1 MRIDLA
7 LRVALSVLLASRAG
21 ARCEMLV
28 LDETAAP
35 LDAQGRMLFV
45 DCLQRVAERFA
56 TILVI
61 THVEELKDL
70 FPFRFE
76 ISKTAQGS
84 QVHAVA
90 A

>member
-1 MRIDLA
+1 
-7 LRVALSVLLASRAG
+7 
-21 ARCEMLV
+21 V
-28 LDETAAP
+28 LDETCAP
-35 LDAQGRMLFV
+35 LDAQGRALFV
-45 DCLQRVAERFA
+45 ECLQKVAERFA

-76 ISKTAQGS
+76 ISKTAEGS
-84 QVHAVA
+84 RVEVIA